1 MRRLALV
8 SGALGLAAGVA
19 LAANASRLGSRFD
32 RSDDANLAALGITY
46 PPKQN
51 WHPPSREALWSDLA
65 KGEQYDLLVIGGG
78 ATGTGVAVDA
88 ASRGLR
94 VALVER
100 EDFGAGTSSRSTKLV
115 HGGVRYLENAF
126 KKLDYSQY
134 VLVKEAL
141 HERFTYLRNAP
152 HLTSALPIMLPMY
165 SWWTVPYYWAGT
177 HVYDLVSGSERLA
190 SSYYVNSQRAIELFP
205 MLNPRG
211 LCGAMVFFDGQTNDS
226 RMNIALA
233 LTGIA
238 LGATVLNHTEAVSFV
253 KDESGRI
260 TGGVV
265 RDCLSGAQTTVRA
278 KVVVNATGPFC
289 DGIRKLDDPAAENVI
304 VPSSGTHIVLPDY
317 YSPQN
322 MGLLDPSTSDGRVI
336 FFVPWEGATVAGT
349 TDVPCEVEALPK
361 PSEAEIHFIL
371 SEIKS
376 YLSPDV
382 RVRRGDVR
390 AAWTGIRPL
399 VKDPSVKGTSQLSR
413 SHVVLRSES
422 GLLSIAGGKWT
433 TYRAMAEHTVDEALR
448 SCPEIVPKGKCVT
461 EKLQVFG
468 SHDWSPNLHIKA
480 VQSYGLDA
488 NVAKHL
494 AENFGDRLHEVGKL
508 CRPTGKRWP
517 VLGIPIAPAFPY
529 TEAEVRYV
537 VRDEYA
543 CTLVDTLA
551 RRLRLGFLDT
561 LASLEI
567 AERVA
572 DVMAEELKWD
582 AARKEHE
589 LRAFRTY
596 LRTMGSNEA
605 MSRSEFNA
613 LELVALRNFFDSV
626 DTSSLDQVSFGQLLS
641 KLDTLNI
648 HYDPNM
654 LASAFGK
661 VMQAGRESGG
671 SGTTIDFAGFLDLL
685 FVARQQ
691 TSGKDKDSAGL
702 TKSLLKMGSGSD
714 VNGGI

>member
-1 MRRLALV
+1 MV
-8 SGALGLAAGVA
+8 MLGGGLGVAAGVA
-19 LAANASRLGSRFD
+19 LAANASSIANRFD
-32 RSDDANLAALGITY
+32 RSDDADLSPLGIAY
-46 PPKQN
+46 PPKPN
-51 WHPPSREALWSDLA
+51 WVPPSRGELWTELSKD
-65 KGEQYDLLVIGGG
+65 EPYDLLVIGGG

-134 VLVKEAL
+134 LLVKEAL
-141 HERFTYLRNAP
+141 HERFTYLRNAA

-190 SSYYVNSQRAIELFP
+190 SSYYVSKQRALELFP
-205 MLNPRG
+205 MLNPTK

-233 LTGIA
+233 MTAIA
-238 LGATVLNHTEAVSFV
+238 LGATALNHTEAVSFV
-253 KDESGRI
+253 KDDQGRI

-265 RDCLSGAQTTVRA
+265 RDLQTDTQVTVRA
-278 KVVVNATGPFC
+278 KAVINATGPFC
-289 DGIRKLDDPAAENVI
+289 DHIRRLDDPEAENVI

-317 YSPQN
+317 YSPEK
-322 MGLLDPSTSDGRVI
+322 MGLLDPATSDGRVI
-336 FFVPWEGATVAGT
+336 FFVPWEGSTVAGT
-349 TDVPCEVEALPK
+349 TDVPCKVEPLPK
-361 PSEAEIHFIL
+361 PSEHEIAFIL
-371 SEIKS
+371 GEIKS

-422 GLLSIAGGKWT
+422 GLISIAGGKWT
-433 TYRAMAEHTVDEALR
+433 TYRAMAEHVVDEALR
-448 SCPEIVPKGKCVT
+448 SVPDMVARGKCVT

-480 VQSYGLDA
+480 VQSYGLDSA
-488 NVAKHL
+488 VATHL
-494 AENFGDRLHEVGKL
+494 AENFGDRLHDVVKL

-517 VLGIPIAPAFPY
+517 VLGIPIAPGFPY

-537 VRDEYA
+537 VRHEYA
-543 CTLVDTLA
+543 CTLTDTLA

-561 LASLEI
+561 LAALEI
-567 AERVA
+567 ADRVA
-572 DVMAEELKWD
+572 DVMAEELRWD
-582 AARKEHE
+582 AAKRELE
-589 LRAFRTY
+589 LRQFRKY

-605 MSRSEFNA
+605 ISRSEFNA
-613 LELVALRNFFDSV
+613 LELVALRTFFDSV
-626 DTSSLDQVSFGQLLS
+626 DTSSLDQVSFGQLLT

-648 HYDPNM
+648 HYDPNV
-654 LASAFGK
+654 LASAFGQ
-661 VMQAGRESGG
+661 VMQASAT
-671 SGTTIDFAGFLDLL
+671 SATTIDFAGFLDLL
-685 FVARQQ
+685 FVARQAPGQQDRNLSQ
-691 TSGKDKDSAGL
+691 T
-702 TKSLLKMGSGSD
+702 LLKVGSSANA
-714 VNGGI
+714 NGGV